1 MQYKSDRVVDEAF
14 NKELKKV
21 NVTQEQVELLE
32 RFFRAGVDA
41 AKEELKELCKGVL
54 ERRLKWPEK

>member
-54 ERRLKWPEK
+54 ERCLK